1 MNVLMFTNYA
11 PADIQKKQGSVMV
24 NEGWVYGLQQNL
36 LRIKGIKLHVMY
48 PQNIDKE
55 PIFESIS
62 DNFVANGYYHN
73 SNNFSDEENIKLQI
87 KNYRYISD
95 IDVIHIM
102 GTEFFHSLAA
112 FHAMNELGLNGRTV
126 ISIQGL
132 VSFCAKH
139 YDYGVPKKYCYGF
152 SIQEIYNGF
161 SSINKRK
168 EEFEARGVFETR
180 LLSEC
185 KNVIGRTNWDKR
197 CTRLINPDIQYY
209 HNGENL
215 RSSFYSEER
224 WNIENCEKYSIFV
237 SQATYPLK
245 GLHHVLSILPDI
257 VKKYPETK
265 LYVGGKSPINTS
277 HWKCNSYANYL
288 NALIKRGNLE
298 DHVCFCGS
306 LSEEDIKKRYLKSHV
321 FLSPSN
327 IENSSNSIGEAM
339 MLGVPVVASNVG
351 GTDSVLENGKS
362 GFLYPL
368 TESYIMVQEIFDIF
382 GSNDLANYVS
392 KNAIE
397 YSSHLYDSN
406 ENIRTLLEIYRRLSN
421 S

>member
-1 MNVLMFTNYA
+1 MNILMFTNYA
-11 PADIQKKQGSVMV
+11 PMSVQIRHGNVLV

-36 LRIKGIKLHVMY
+36 LGIKDIKLHVMY

-55 PIFESIS
+55 PVFESVS
-62 DNFVANGYYHN
+62 DNFVTYGYYHN
-73 SNNFSDEENIKLQI
+73 SNDYSDEENIKLQI

-112 FHAMNELGLNGRTV
+112 FRAMNELGLNGRTV
-126 ISIQGL
+126 TSIQGL

-139 YDYGVPKKYCYGF
+139 YDYGVPKKYCCGL

-161 SSINKRK
+161 SSIKKRK
-168 EEFEARGVFETR
+168 KVFEMRGVFETR

-185 KNVIGRTNWDKR
+185 KNVIGRTDWDKR
-197 CTRLINPDIQYY
+197 CTKLINPDIQYY
-209 HNGENL
+209 HNGEIL
-215 RSSFYSEER
+215 RPSFYSGDC
-224 WNIENCEKYSIFV
+224 WNIADCEKYSIFV
-237 SQATYPLK
+237 SQATYSLK

-265 LYVGGKSPINTS
+265 LYVGGKSPINKS
-277 HWKCNSYANYL
+277 WWKCNSYANYL
-288 NALIKRGNLE
+288 MSLIKRGKLE
-298 DHVCFCGS
+298 KNVVFCGV
-306 LSEEDIKKRYLKSHV
+306 LTEEQMKERYLKSHV

-339 MLGVPVVASNVG
+339 ILGVPIVASNVG

-368 TESYIMVQEIFDIF
+368 TESYIMVQEILEIF

-392 KNAIE
+392 KNAVQ

-406 ENIRTLLEIYRRLSN
+406 ENIRTLLEIYRRLNN